1 MMKTRDTSTWAVR
14 LHSAN
19 MIDATFNFENPDT
32 YIVYDPQFPY
42 LYLPE
47 KDFLTY
53 LGLASRFYSNRDL
66 NCNYSHRGSCFFD
79 APCSTVASEYTKTN
93 LYLSLGDNE

>member
-1 MMKTRDTSTWAVR
+1 
-14 LHSAN
+14 
-19 MIDATFNFENPDT
+19 
-32 YIVYDPQFPY
+32 

-66 NCNYSHRGSCFFD
+66 NCNYAHRGSCFFD
-79 APCSTVASEYTKTN
+79 APCAAVQSEYTKTD
-93 LYLSLGDNE
+93 LFLSVGDNDQGIAYTMQVDFDKLLITGDKLGKSHTECYIGIFKSTEI